1 MLRAEEVCQLFGW
14 NAGQL
19 YMAVRRGH
27 VPARKMGRRVVFLRT
42 ELEAHLA
49 QLPHVVET
57 NVPWARAEFKS
68 RWPAPWRDLPAQRQR
83 KEMG

>member
-1 MLRAEEVCQLFGW
+1 MEQLNGQVMLRAEEVCRLFGW

-49 QLPHVVET
+49 QLPHVVK
-57 NVPWARAEFKS
+57 NPVAVGA
-68 RWPAPWRDLPAQRQR
+68 
-83 KEMG
+83 G